1 VLSLLDWESSLFSS
15 KDSTTILKEVDA
27 KIGHPAFTNPASP
40 PSIVV
45 YSAVYALGASPK
57 YLGYLGHPALLNFV
71 VRVSET
77 NTQLRRK
84 WTPWPELPPI
94 LQHEAHENSSQESL
108 QANSRERK
116 CSLSLLIFLPQPS
129 NPWPEK
135 HSHYLSSPIC
145 Q

>member
-1 VLSLLDWESSLFSS
+1 MLSLLDWESSLFSS

-77 NTQLRRK
+77 DHGKKGIKLSNEHTVAEKVDSVAGATTNTTTRGARK
-84 WTPWPELPPI
+84 LKPG
-94 LQHEAHENSSQESL
+94 
-108 QANSRERK
+108 
-116 CSLSLLIFLPQPS
+116 IFASKL
-129 NPWPEK
+129 EGK
-135 HSHYLSSPIC
+135 KM
-145 Q
+145 